1 MTDQPATETPLDP
14 EALQAFMEGV
24 RGVVLT
30 SGDPGYDDAR
40 GIWNGL
46 IDRRPALIVQC
57 TGAADV
63 VDAVNFAREQGL
75 LLSVKGGGHNVAGNA
90 VNDGGLVIDLSQ
102 MRGVHVEPSTQT
114 VRAQGGAL
122 WGDCD
127 RETQLF
133 GLAVPGGVV
142 STTGIAGLTLH
153 GGVGHLRRKHG
164 LSIDNLLSVDIVTA
178 DGQLRRASATENED
192 LFWAVRGAGSN
203 FGVVTSFEF
212 QAHPVGPMVMVGAV
226 FYPQEAARDVLPA
239 WRDYMASAPEELSSL
254 AFFWNVPPHEPFP
267 PEHHGKPV
275 LILAGVYSGSVEDGE
290 PVVQPLRELAQP
302 LIDLSGP
309 WPWLGL
315 QSGFDALF
323 PPGELRYW
331 KSRAFAALPEE
342 AIDEIADWAARR
354 PTPLTDITIWH
365 HGGAMSRVDE
375 TATAYAGRD
384 APFLVTGEVSW
395 TDPAQSDEAIEW
407 GRDFWAAMG
416 RHSTGGL
423 YLNFPGLGEEK
434 EELVKAGYGANYERL
449 AALKAKYDPDN
460 LFRMN
465 LNITPASWGPR
476 PGGPRGL
483 RRQPSCASTRGRL
496 LIPRG
501 AAGRLRPLSPRAAR
515 LYTRGTLT
523 TEYVVVGVGGVLNLA
538 LIA

>member
-1 MTDQPATETPLDP
+1 MTEQLTETLGA
-14 EALQAFMEGV
+14 EALEGFVTGV
-24 RGVVLT
+24 RGAVLQP
-30 SGDPGYDDAR
+30 GDQGYDDAR
-40 GIWNGL
+40 AIWNGL

-63 VDAVNFAREQGL
+63 VDAVNFARERNL
-75 LLSVKGGGHNVAGNA
+75 LLSIKGGGHNVAGNA

-102 MRGVHVEPSTQT
+102 MRGVHVDPSTQT

-178 DGQLRRASATENED
+178 DGELRRASATENED

-212 QAHPVGPMVMVGAV
+212 QAHPVGPMVAVGAV
-226 FYPQEAARDVLPA
+226 MYPQEDARSVLPA
-239 WRDYMASAPEELSSL
+239 WRDHMASAPDELSSL

-275 LILAGVYSGSVEDGE
+275 VIVAGVYAGSVEDGE
-290 PVVQPLRELAQP
+290 PVVQPLRELGRP

-315 QSGFDALF
+315 QSGFDDLF
-323 PPGELRYW
+323 PKGQLRYW
-331 KSRAFAALPEE
+331 KSRAFAELPDG
-342 AIDEIADWAARR
+342 AIDEIADWGARR
-354 PTPLTDITIWH
+354 PSPLTDITVWH
-365 HGGAMSRVDE
+365 HGGAMSRVGE
-375 TATAYAGRD
+375 EETAYAGRD

-395 TDPAQSDEAIEW
+395 EDPAQNDEAIAW
-407 GRDFWAAMG
+407 GREFWAAMG

-434 EELVKAGYGANYERL
+434 DELVRAGYGVNYDRL
-449 AALKAKYDPDN
+449 ASLKAKYDPAN

-465 LNITPASWGPR
+465 LNIAPAR
-476 PGGPRGL
+476 
-483 RRQPSCASTRGRL
+483 
-496 LIPRG
+496 
-501 AAGRLRPLSPRAAR
+501 
-515 LYTRGTLT
+515 
-523 TEYVVVGVGGVLNLA
+523 
-538 LIA
+538 

>member
-1 MTDQPATETPLDP
+1 MTGQPATETPLDP
-14 EALQAFMEGV
+14 EALQAFIEGV

-63 VDAVNFAREQGL
+63 VDAVNFARERGL

-127 RETQLF
+127 REAQLF

-164 LSIDNLLSVDIVTA
+164 LSIDSLLSVDIVTA
-178 DGQLRRASATENED
+178 DGRLRRATATENED

-212 QAHPVGPMVMVGAV
+212 RAHPVGPMVMVGAV

-254 AFFWNVPPHEPFP
+254 AFFWTSPRV
-267 PEHHGKPV
+267 
-275 LILAGVYSGSVEDGE
+275 S
-290 PVVQPLRELAQP
+290 
-302 LIDLSGP
+302 LSRP
-309 WPWLGL
+309 
-315 QSGFDALF
+315 STTASRFSF
-323 PPGELRYW
+323 
-331 KSRAFAALPEE
+331 SRAS
-342 AIDEIADWAARR
+342 
-354 PTPLTDITIWH
+354 TPDPW
-365 HGGAMSRVDE
+365 R
-375 TATAYAGRD
+375 TA
-384 APFLVTGEVSW
+384 S
-395 TDPAQSDEAIEW
+395 QSCNRSESSPN
-407 GRDFWAAMG
+407 RS
-416 RHSTGGL
+416 ST
-423 YLNFPGLGEEK
+423 
-434 EELVKAGYGANYERL
+434 
-449 AALKAKYDPDN
+449 
-460 LFRMN
+460 
-465 LNITPASWGPR
+465 
-476 PGGPRGL
+476 
-483 RRQPSCASTRGRL
+483 
-496 LIPRG
+496 
-501 AAGRLRPLSPRAAR
+501 
-515 LYTRGTLT
+515 
-523 TEYVVVGVGGVLNLA
+523 
-538 LIA
+538 

>member
-1 MTDQPATETPLDP
+1 MAGAVAAVGALDA
-14 EALQAFMEGV
+14 EALQRFAEAV
-24 RGVVLT
+24 RGDVLRP
-30 SGDPGYDDAR
+30 GEEGYDDAR
-40 GIWNGL
+40 AIWNGL

-63 VDAVNFAREQGL
+63 VDAVNLAREQGL
-75 LLSVKGGGHNVAGNA
+75 VLSIKGGGHNVAGNA
-90 VNDGGLVIDLSQ
+90 VNDGGVVIDLSR
-102 MRGVHVEPSTQT
+102 MRGVHVDASTGT
-114 VRAQGGAL
+114 VRAQGGAT

-153 GGVGHLRRKHG
+153 GGVGHLRRKYG
-164 LSIDNLLSVDIVTA
+164 LSIDSLLSVDIVTA

-212 QAHPVGPMVMVGAV
+212 QAHPVGPMVMVGAL
-226 FYPQEAARDVLPA
+226 FYAIEDGPA
-239 WRDYMASAPEELSSL
+239 VVRGWRDYMASAPEELSSL
-254 AFFWNVPPHEPFP
+254 CLFWSVPPDEPFP
-267 PEHHGKPV
+267 PEHHGKSV
-275 LILAGVYSGSVEDGE
+275 LVVAGVYSGAVEDGE

-323 PPGELRYW
+323 PKGAFYYW
-331 KSRAFAALPEE
+331 KSRALAELPDE

-354 PTPLTDITIWH
+354 PSPLTDLTIWH
-365 HGGAMSRVDE
+365 HGGAMGRVGETE
-375 TATAYAGRD
+375 TAYGGRD

-395 TDPAQSDEAIEW
+395 SDSAQNDEAIAW
-407 GRDFWAAMG
+407 GREFWAAMG

-434 EELVKAGYGANYERL
+434 EELVRAGYGVNYDRL
-449 AALKAKYDPDN
+449 AALKAKYDANN

-465 LNITPASWGPR
+465 LNIPPR
-476 PGGPRGL
+476 
-483 RRQPSCASTRGRL
+483 T
-496 LIPRG
+496 
-501 AAGRLRPLSPRAAR
+501 
-515 LYTRGTLT
+515 
-523 TEYVVVGVGGVLNLA
+523 
-538 LIA
+538 

>member
-1 MTDQPATETPLDP
+1 MTDLPATETPLDP

-63 VDAVNFAREQGL
+63 VDAVNFARERGL

-127 RETQLF
+127 REAQLF

-164 LSIDNLLSVDIVTA
+164 LSIDSLVSVDIVTA
-178 DGQLRRASATENED
+178 DGRLRRASATDNED

-212 QAHPVGPMVMVGAV
+212 RAHPVGPMVMVGAV

-254 AFFWNVPPHEPFP
+254 AFFWNVPPGEPFP
-267 PEHHGKPV
+267 SEHHGKPV

-323 PPGELRYW
+323 PSGDLRYW

-342 AIDEIADWAARR
+342 AIEEIAEWAARR

-375 TATAYAGRD
+375 AATAYAGRD

-395 TDPAQSDEAIEW
+395 TDPAQSDEAIKW

-423 YLNFPGLGEEK
+423 YLNFPGLGEEN
-434 EELVKAGYGANYERL
+434 EELVKAGYGANYEQL
-449 AALKAKYDPDN
+449 AVLKAKYDPDN

-465 LNITPASWGPR
+465 LNITPAS
-476 PGGPRGL
+476 
-483 RRQPSCASTRGRL
+483 
-496 LIPRG
+496 
-501 AAGRLRPLSPRAAR
+501 
-515 LYTRGTLT
+515 
-523 TEYVVVGVGGVLNLA
+523 
-538 LIA
+538 